1 MLVSLFAMAKAL
13 PTNYVAFYRQLRS
26 YTTESQRD
34 VVRDWI
40 AANGGRLVAE
50 YTAGEHGDDLMEWQ
64 RRTRSTEGAI
74 VADLWAIPE
83 MRPDDTRPTSIY
95 SATLAAL
102 AATCAVI
109 VEARTGVT
117 SRDGARWRDAVEM
130 GANKIANGRERPKG
144 HGRKMARAR
153 WAKAA
158 PGIVEHWLSPN
169 MADERERW
177 QNHWQNRKKY
187 PSAQAAF
194 DAFPAKLQQ
203 EFASTR
209 TAYRIFGPRDP
220 SRESGGRP
228 PLKRKPKR

>member
-1 MLVSLFAMAKAL
+1 MHVSLFAMAKPL
-13 PTNYVAFYRQLRS
+13 PHNYVAFYRPLRS
-26 YTTESQRD
+26 YTTESQRAIVCSWLD
-34 VVRDWI
+34 Q
-40 AANGGRLVAE
+40 NGGKLVAE
-50 YTAGEHGDDLMEWQ
+50 YTAGEHGDDLIEWQ

-83 MRPDDTRPTSIY
+83 MRRDGTRPTSIY

-109 VEARTGVT
+109 VEARTGIT
-117 SRDGARWRDAVEM
+117 SRDGAKWRAAVEA
-130 GANKIANGRERPKG
+130 GANKVASGRERPRG
-144 HGRKMARAR
+144 HAKKMARAR

-158 PGIVEHWLSPN
+158 PGIVEEWLSPN
-169 MADERERW
+169 MASEREQW
-177 QNHWQNRKKY
+177 QNHWCNRKKY
-187 PSAQAAF
+187 RSAQAAF

-220 SRESGGRP
+220 DRESGG
-228 PLKRKPKR
+228 KPAHNKQRR

>member
-1 MLVSLFAMAKAL
+1 MAKAL
-13 PTNYVAFYRQLRS
+13 PTNYVAFYRPLRS
-26 YTTESQRD
+26 YTKESQSHA
-34 VVRDWI
+34 VRAWI
-40 AANGGRLVAE
+40 DANGGKLVAE

-83 MRPDDTRPTSIY
+83 MRTPGTRPTSIY

-102 AATCAVI
+102 TATCAVI
-109 VEARTGVT
+109 VEARTGIT
-117 SRDGARWRDAVEM
+117 SRDGAKWRDAVEA

-153 WAKAA
+153 WAKAT
-158 PGIVEHWLSPN
+158 PGIVEHWLSAN
-169 MADERERW
+169 MDAERERW

-187 PSAQAAF
+187 ASATAAF
-194 DAFPAKLQQ
+194 DALPANLQA
-203 EFASTR
+203 EFGSAR

-220 SRESGGRP
+220 DRQIGGRP
-228 PLKRKPKR
+228 PAKKRKQR